1 MTHDLP
7 VPMSATEGWSTA
19 ESDIG
24 LGEKLTNVDGNEVNP
39 VTGQIREM
47 EPDAPE
53 EEMTEEEK
61 EREAER
67 LFILFE
73 R

>member
-1 MTHDLP
+1 MDY
-7 VPMSATEGWSTA
+7 
-19 ESDIG
+19 
-24 LGEKLTNVDGNEVNP
+24 
-39 VTGQIREM
+39 GQM
-47 EPDAPE
+47 EPEASGQ
-53 EEMTEEEK
+53 EMTEEEK